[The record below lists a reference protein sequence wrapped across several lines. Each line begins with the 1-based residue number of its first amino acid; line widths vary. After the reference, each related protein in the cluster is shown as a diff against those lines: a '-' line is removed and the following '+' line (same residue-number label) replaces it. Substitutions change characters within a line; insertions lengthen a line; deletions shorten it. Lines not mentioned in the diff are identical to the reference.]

1 MDKFIEKTGKQKW
14 YLNKF
19 FIALYSGLI
28 LLFLGKGIDV
38 WFKKSPSNYILIL
51 PKQEL
56 IEEDTFYHLKK
67 LRTKYHPF
75 IYSVEYDNYIEW
87 RAFGFIKIPTKQ
99 WLYNLKIANLT
110 DQTLQ
115 DINVGINYPCNKYK
129 LYARS
134 AYINNY
140 NYIKDKNQW
149 VYPTSNTGCVNYNIS
164 KLDSGFSITVEL
176 CLYSSDKP
184 VIDDFDIL
192 IKCPEGKFE
201 KVTPLQYKQVG
212 WAQSAKQ

>member
-1 MDKFIEKTGKQKW
+1 MDKFIEKTSKQKW

-19 FIALYSGLI
+19 FITLYSGLI
-28 LLFLGKGIDV
+28 ILFLGKGIDV
-38 WFKKSPSNYILIL
+38 WIKKSPSK
-51 PKQEL
+51 PEL
-56 IEEDTFYHLKK
+56 IKEGTVCHLKK
-67 LRTKYHPF
+67 LRTKYPPF

-87 RAFGFIKIPTKQ
+87 RAFGFIKISKQ
-99 WLYNLKIANLT
+99 WYYNLKIANLT
-110 DQTLQ
+110 DQILQ
-115 DINVGINYPCNKYK
+115 DINVGINYPYNKYK

-134 AYINNY
+134 ACINNY
-140 NYIKDKNQW
+140 NYIKNKNQW
-149 VYPTSNTGCVNYNIS
+149 VYPARNTGCVNYNIS

-176 CLYSSDKP
+176 CLFSSDKP

>member
-28 LLFLGKGIDV
+28 ILLLGKGIDI
-38 WFKKSPSNYILIL
+38 WIKKSPSNYILIP

-56 IEEDTFYHLKK
+56 IEEGTFYHLKK
-67 LRTKYHPF
+67 LRTKYPPF
-75 IYSVEYDNYIEW
+75 IYSVEYDKYFEW
-87 RAFGFIKIPTKQ
+87 LVFGFIKIPTKQ

-115 DINVGINYPCNKYK
+115 DINVRINYPCNKYK
-129 LYARS
+129 LSARS

-140 NYIKDKNQW
+140 NYSEDKNRW
-149 VYPTSNTGCVNYNIS
+149 VYPTRNTGYVNYNIT
-164 KLDSGFSITVEL
+164 KLDSAVVLSLAVLTVLPLPEDPFL
-176 CLYSSDKP
+176 ILYR
-184 VIDDFDIL
+184 
-192 IKCPEGKFE
+192 
-201 KVTPLQYKQVG
+201 
-212 WAQSAKQ
+212 